1 MAKLFNNIVFK
12 IITGIIKVVFTIL
25 IVAYLGMILIQR
37 ITGNQ
42 SVMGYRLFTV
52 ATGSMAGV
60 YEINDVIA
68 VKDWDVDKIKVGD
81 DIAYQGTRGGLQG
94 MLITHRVIRIE
105 EKEDGSGRIFV
116 TKGVNSP
123 AEDPSIE
130 EGQVLGKVVGVVP
143 VITTVNHI
151 VKSQVGF
158 FLLIF
163 CPLVIIIVLEVLQ
176 TITDIQL
183 EKHEIQEIQKEEK
196 KLKKE
201 EKPKVEK
208 FVMEDSSED
217 KKDDE
222 EVI

>member
-68 VKDWDVDKIKVGD
+68 VKDWDVDKLKVGD

-94 MLITHRVIRIE
+94 MLITHRIIRIE

-151 VKSQVGF
+151 VKSQAGF

-201 EKPKVEK
+201 EKTKVEK
-208 FVMEDSSED
+208 FVMEDPSED
-217 KKDDE
+217 NKDDE
-222 EVI
+222 EIL

>member
-68 VKDWDVDKIKVGD
+68 VKDWDVDKLKVGD

-94 MLITHRVIRIE
+94 MLITHRIIRIE

-151 VKSQVGF
+151 VKSQAGF

-196 KLKKE
+196 KLNKE
-201 EKPKVEK
+201 EKTKVEK
-208 FVMEDSSED
+208 FVMEEPSED
-217 KKDDE
+217 NKDDE
-222 EVI
+222 EIL

>member
-116 TKGVNSP
+116 TKGINSP

-151 VKSQVGF
+151 VKSQAGF

-163 CPLVIIIVLEVLQ
+163 CPLVIIIVLEGIFSKFK
-176 TITDIQL
+176 T
-183 EKHEIQEIQKEEK
+183 EINFKYLSLLDCLI
-196 KLKKE
+196 
-201 EKPKVEK
+201 
-208 FVMEDSSED
+208 
-217 KKDDE
+217 
-222 EVI
+222 

>member
-68 VKDWDVDKIKVGD
+68 VKDWDVDKLKVGD

-94 MLITHRVIRIE
+94 MLITHRIIRIE

-151 VKSQVGF
+151 VKSQAGF

-196 KLKKE
+196 KLNKE
-201 EKPKVEK
+201 EKTKVEK

-217 KKDDE
+217 NKDDE
-222 EVI
+222 EIL